1 ARSPL
6 GHERRAARA
15 HRRAS
20 TREDFRQA
28 RAGYPLRRR
37 RPRRLPRPRAGVVPT
52 AAALRKIC
60 WRAVARRT
68 TKQKKSLPAPAAM
81 HGANPPP
88 NPPGRAACPG
98 ASMVGLAPTMPRGAP
113 APPPREQIFFARPQI
128 RRIYQKIITMGGLE
142 PPTQRPRVRAANNF
156 GTNMPGGYVYI
167 LASKRN
173 GTLYIGITC
182 NLVARVI
189 AHREGRGSSFVK
201 KYDVTR
207 LVLYEYYPLYMDAM
221 RRETS

>member
-1 ARSPL
+1 
-6 GHERRAARA
+6 
-15 HRRAS
+15 
-20 TREDFRQA
+20 
-28 RAGYPLRRR
+28 
-37 RPRRLPRPRAGVVPT
+37 
-52 AAALRKIC
+52 
-60 WRAVARRT
+60 
-68 TKQKKSLPAPAAM
+68 
-81 HGANPPP
+81 
-88 NPPGRAACPG
+88 
-98 ASMVGLAPTMPRGAP
+98 
-113 APPPREQIFFARPQI
+113 
-128 RRIYQKIITMGGLE
+128 MGGLE

-221 RRETS
+221 RRETSLKRWKRKWKLELIEKHNPHWEDLTEKGPP